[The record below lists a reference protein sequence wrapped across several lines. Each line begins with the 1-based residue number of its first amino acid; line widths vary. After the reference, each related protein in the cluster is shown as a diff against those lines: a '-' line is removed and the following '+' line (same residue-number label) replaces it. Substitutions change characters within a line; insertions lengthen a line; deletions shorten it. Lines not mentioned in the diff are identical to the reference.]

1 MTRSLPG
8 FALLAGL
15 LAVPGLTACAPAGVT
30 NQAAALFNHPASKT
44 SDGTILSMRSVP
56 VAAQPA
62 GAMGGA
68 TTAMAARSSGGAGG
82 SWSSMLPGA
91 LAGGLPGGLGSNSMG
106 NLTGITGTPPAATP
120 APAVSATPASAASI
134 HGQAMEFTLRMDDG
148 STQTVVL
155 GDAQG
160 LHAGDRVEVIRGDK
174 TRLVHVS

>member
-15 LAVPGLTACAPAGVT
+15 LALPGLTACAPAGLT
-30 NQAAALFNHPASKT
+30 GQASALFNHPASKP

-56 VAAQPA
+56 APAQPA
-62 GAMGGA
+62 GGMGGA
-68 TTAMAARSSGGAGG
+68 MTAMTGRSSGGTSGG
-82 SWSSMLPGA
+82 WSSLMPGG
-91 LAGGLPGGLGSNSMG
+91 LSGGLPGGIGGSSMG
-106 NLTGITGTPPAATP
+106 SMTSMTGTAPAA
-120 APAVSATPASAASI
+120 APTNPVSASPASTATT

-160 LHAGDRVEVIRGDK
+160 LHTGDRVEVIHGDQ